1 VAERNKKLV
10 KPFIFR
16 CFGHNPVN
24 DRQTPEMQA
33 IYRQNRPAMR
43 CDRDKDHECDVP
55 QTVSAIN
62 PI

>member
-1 VAERNKKLV
+1 
-10 KPFIFR
+10 
-16 CFGHNPVN
+16 
-24 DRQTPEMQA
+24 MQA

-43 CDRDKDHECDVP
+43 CDRDKDHECEVP